1 MSGAN
6 GIDAP
11 CPSTSASAFHKAEA
25 YAQDE
30 RNQDRAVT
38 TLFIS
43 DLHLDD
49 ARPHI
54 VETFE
59 RFCAGEARRAD
70 ALYIPGD
77 VFEAYIGDDDDAALN
92 ARVATALSAVADA
105 GVPVRFIAGNR
116 DFLLGGDYARRCGM
130 EILADGT
137 VIDLYGT
144 PALILH
150 GDVLCTDDVAYQ
162 AFRKE
167 VRDPA
172 WQRTFLSRP
181 LAERRA
187 FAAQARDASRA
198 HTSSTDM
205 AIMDV
210 NPHAV
215 ETALREAGVAR
226 MIHGHTHRP
235 AIHDFMLDGK
245 PAQRIVLG
253 DWYEQG
259 SVLRLDRDAAR
270 LAGLAPH

>member
-1 MSGAN
+1 MM
-6 GIDAP
+6 
-11 CPSTSASAFHKAEA
+11 
-25 YAQDE
+25 
-30 RNQDRAVT
+30 T

-54 VETFE
+54 VRDFE

-70 ALYIPGD
+70 ALYVLGD
-77 VFEAYIGDDDDAALN
+77 LFEAYIGDDDDAALN
-92 ARVATALSAVADA
+92 ARVAGALHGVAAA
-105 GVPVRFIAGNR
+105 GVPVHYIAGNR
-116 DFLLGGDYARRCGM
+116 DFLLGASYAQRCGM
-130 EILADGT
+130 DILDDAT
-137 VIDLYGT
+137 VVDLHGT
-144 PALILH
+144 PTLILH
-150 GDVLCTDDVAYQ
+150 GDVLCTDDAAYL
-162 AFRKE
+162 AFRKQ

-172 WQRTFLSRP
+172 WQAAFLARP

-210 NPHAV
+210 NQHAV
-215 ETALREAGVAR
+215 ETALRDARVAQ

-235 AIHDFMLDGK
+235 AIHDFALDGQ

-259 SVLRLDRDAAR
+259 SVLRVGRGTAE
-270 LAGLAPH
+270 LAGLTPT

>member
-1 MSGAN
+1 MS
-6 GIDAP
+6 
-11 CPSTSASAFHKAEA
+11 
-25 YAQDE
+25 
-30 RNQDRAVT
+30 

-54 VETFE
+54 VATFE
-59 RFCAGEARRAD
+59 RFCEGEARDAD

-77 VFEAYIGDDDDAALN
+77 LFEAYIGDDDDAALN
-92 ARVATALSAVADA
+92 ARVTSALRGVADA

-116 DFLLGGDYARRCGM
+116 DFLLGDGYARRCGM
-130 EILADGT
+130 DILADGT
-137 VIDLYGT
+137 VIDLYGAPT
-144 PALILH
+144 LILH
-150 GDVLCTDDVAYQ
+150 GDALCTDDVAYQ
-162 AFRKE
+162 AFRRQ

-172 WQRTFLSRP
+172 WQAAFLARP

-210 NPHAV
+210 NPRAV
-215 ETALREAGVAR
+215 DAALHDAGVMR

-235 AIHDFMLDGK
+235 AIHDFTLDGK

-259 SVLRLDRDAAR
+259 SVLRVDRDTAR
-270 LAGLAPH
+270 LAGLAPN